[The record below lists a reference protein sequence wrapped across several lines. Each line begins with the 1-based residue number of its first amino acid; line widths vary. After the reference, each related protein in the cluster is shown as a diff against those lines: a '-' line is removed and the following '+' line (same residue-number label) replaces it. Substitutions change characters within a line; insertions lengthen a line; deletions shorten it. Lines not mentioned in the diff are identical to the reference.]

1 MKHFIV
7 FLFAITILGCN
18 ENYKKG
24 DLLGTWDFVSTT
36 NIETGKVELPE
47 NEDSVFVE
55 IKSDS
60 LYLDS
65 YDTIA
70 WRIVG
75 DSVFLVAADSVY
87 IKKLTNDTLIVEYDF
102 FGKTL
107 LTFKKRK

>member
-1 MKHFIV
+1 MKHTIV

-24 DLLGTWDFVSTT
+24 DLLGTWDVVSATD
-36 NIETGKVELPE
+36 IKTGKVEFPE
-47 NEDSVFVE
+47 TEDSEFVE

-60 LYLDS
+60 LYLGSDNA
-65 YDTIA
+65 IA

-75 DSVFLVAADSVY
+75 DTIFLNEADSVY
-87 IKKLTNDTLIVEYDF
+87 IKKWTNDTLIVEYDF

-107 LTFKKRK
+107 LTLKKRK